1 MMEVDG
7 VFLRYASPKEQRT
20 ISREDLG
27 FYHAVI
33 IGAIYE
39 RGNGPAIRSSQSLS
53 GPLARCI
60 EQHPFLG
67 VTVGD
72 RHTDKSFYQR
82 VHMVNLNDHIE
93 FKELPVSTK
102 LERWNAIE
110 ELQRSNLDRPFNHAI
125 PPWRI
130 IILSL
135 SNSETFI
142 AFAWSHMIGDGLSGI
157 SLHRSLLEAI
167 RSPDLA
173 SDAPSTVKPPQVAL
187 GLPFD
192 TPQRLPIS
200 WSFLLG
206 PLVAVFFPKFIS
218 DLLGLQ
224 AQAST
229 LDEGTWTGSP
239 AAFNGDKSRT
249 KIALRL
255 VESSLVDR
263 ALCQAKTHDAKL
275 MGLLHQFIG
284 RGMSKAFGEVNV
296 TNFVSQTAVNMRKS
310 VGVPSDQMGEFV
322 SATYLVHP
330 KLTSAGPLSDAEW
343 LAASSSTKAFAE
355 TAATLQD
362 QPIGLLRYLPSVRK
376 WLLSKLGQR
385 RDCSHEVSN
394 VGAFEGATRDGEKK
408 ATITHVVFSQPGH
421 VSSAPICFNISSVKQ
436 GPLVYTVTWPTGALG
451 IPEVEEDAVVDTI
464 CTSIQADFEAIG
476 HMQC

>member
-1 MMEVDG
+1 MEVDG
-7 VFLRYASPKEQRT
+7 VFLRYA
-20 ISREDLG
+20 
-27 FYHAVI
+27 
-33 IGAIYE
+33 
-39 RGNGPAIRSSQSLS
+39 N
-53 GPLARCI
+53 
-60 EQHPFLG
+60 
-67 VTVGD
+67 
-72 RHTDKSFYQR
+72 
-82 VHMVNLNDHIE
+82 
-93 FKELPVSTK
+93 
-102 LERWNAIE
+102 
-110 ELQRSNLDRPFNHAI
+110 
-125 PPWRI
+125 
-130 IILSL
+130 
-135 SNSETFI
+135 
-142 AFAWSHMIGDGLSGI
+142 
-157 SLHRSLLEAI
+157 
-167 RSPDLA
+167 
-173 SDAPSTVKPPQVAL
+173 
-187 GLPFD
+187 
-192 TPQRLPIS
+192 
-200 WSFLLG
+200 
-206 PLVAVFFPKFIS
+206 
-218 DLLGLQ
+218 LLGLQ

-239 AAFNGDKSRT
+239 AAFNRDKSRT
-249 KIALRL
+249 KIALRV
-255 VESSLVDR
+255 VESYLVDR

-275 MGLLHQFIG
+275 MGLLHQFIA

-310 VGVPSDQMGEFV
+310 VGVPSDEMGEFV

-394 VGAFEGATRDGEKK
+394 VGAFEGATRGGEKK

-451 IPEVEEDAVVDTI
+451 VPEVEEDAVVDTI

-476 HMQC
+476 YMEC